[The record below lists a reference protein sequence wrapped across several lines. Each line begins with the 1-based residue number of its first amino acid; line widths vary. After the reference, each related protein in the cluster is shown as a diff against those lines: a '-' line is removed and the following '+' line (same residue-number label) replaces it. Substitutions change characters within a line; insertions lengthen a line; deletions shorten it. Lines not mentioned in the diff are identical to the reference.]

1 MSGTHQSVLLTV
13 GLSERDNTLMKN
25 ALSSEFIILR
35 AVDAQEAM
43 RILTE
48 ENPCGMLLLNL
59 IPPCTDGWKVLEET
73 QKAQL
78 STRYPS
84 LVLTEADDEESRK
97 QALYMGAS
105 DVLTSLMEPHLAI
118 KRIHNLLRTVQ
129 LDALAKSTLA
139 RVRQLE
145 RQNEKAQIAE
155 VDGLTGLS
163 TLSAFC
169 RKVQATI
176 QDRPAGSYVIVRWDI
191 DRFKIYKDIYGTNGG
206 DDLIRYI
213 GQCYQNQSEWYGCHA
228 GTDHFIH
235 LVPIALFDPEKTRQ
249 TILGWLNHSKNKYTF
264 VPRIGVYVVDDPEL
278 DVNIM
283 CDRAQLALLT
293 LKGNYQQN
301 VAYYDHSI
309 REKLREEQELIGDM
323 EDALRDGQFHVYL
336 QPQYNHGD
344 GSIVGAEAL
353 VRWFHP
359 TRGLIPPPA
368 FIPVFERNGFINKL
382 DTYMWEQ
389 VCSLLRQWID
399 QGRDVVPVSVNIS
412 RVDIADDA
420 LLDTLTSIV
429 EKYRLPESLLRLEIT
444 ESAYMDNPEQLISM
458 VSRLRE
464 RGFLVEMDDF
474 GSGYSSL
481 NMLKNVPV
489 DVLKLDMKFL
499 SGIDQRGGN
508 ILNSVVRMAHWLD
521 LPVIAEGV
529 ETLAQAD
536 YLHSVGCQVM
546 QGYYYARPM
555 PVEKFEELM
564 ETAATAAPERSL
576 PDTVVEGSLDFI
588 DPTTQAALLFSSFV
602 GGAGIMEYD
611 GVELESLRI
620 NERYL
625 EELQTTNEA
634 YHSHR
639 KGLLQHVHEDYR
651 SILLEAMRNAE
662 QTGKQQQCEF
672 MVRAVPPNEGYIWLH
687 THIRFLARNMNHLIY
702 YFDITNT
709 TSQQQLMANYL
720 RLNDEMTAIINNVPG
735 GIIHFELTEDNARI
749 VYCNDGVPE
758 LFGYDQV
765 EFIQRFS
772 EDPAQALH
780 PDDRQKL
787 MPMLYQAIN
796 DAEGGE
802 HSFRYRTRMKNG
814 GWRWTQMY
822 AQKLNNKQGK
832 QFVTAIVISMDELA
846 EKDLLVTELTQE
858 LKKKSHYLQTL
869 YHTVP
874 CAIMR
879 YTLHANGQC
888 ELLRY
893 NEAAWQLFGYD
904 NELQYQNAIFD
915 GNTLRNTHPE
925 DLLVVRNNIRLVV
938 EGENS
943 RTFEHRIIREDGSVR
958 WVQVVL
964 KRFRYEG
971 EEDTL
976 LSVFTDITDQVKNQT
991 RMYREAL
998 LSYMD
1003 ELYEVDLVQDTI
1015 AAKDHRNNSGDVRSF
1030 SSFISQWC
1038 MHVVAEK
1045 DRADLQAFFADIEN
1059 DERPMR
1065 SIRHHIY
1072 HISGREKPVET
1083 VMIRS
1088 DGNRCLMGVK
1098 YLPESTQEQPSGGL
1112 KPGEMVQNPFELM
1125 QHGEE
1130 ETQFQM
1136 AVTTYDTASDCLQV
1150 CCETP
1155 EGMVFNETIE
1165 NYLGGCAN
1173 GLNPL
1178 LAPEARQCFRR
1189 AMETPGSQT
1198 VNYGCEIGNGQM
1210 GWFRLVLFSAPAED
1224 GSITRI
1230 QGTLMNNRQRVERN
1244 AIASSLGT
1252 EFTGITSN
1260 FQYSLAEMLMR
1271 ITAAGCDSTKATINT
1286 IVRSVGQQLG
1296 LRRMYIVA
1304 RDGDHNWA
1312 TPFDW
1317 YAGGIAPLSSQ
1328 QKAAFHSSFSMD
1340 FFNYFDGNGVLIGPM
1355 RLETYPEL
1363 ANLAYPIQSALLVAL
1378 EYGGSFH
1385 GFVGFEF
1392 MNAKEIDGSRVS
1404 IAMVVAMSLSIL
1416 MGQRTRLRDR
1426 LRKDLANKQAN
1437 QHIQDRYN
1445 CIMKQTGVYLLNWN
1459 ESDNAFGLQYFQ
1471 QDQNDLLEMQG
1482 HRVLELIHPND
1493 REKLITYFQ
1502 DELWKQ
1508 NRSMDLR
1515 MQMEDGVYRWM
1526 RLGSA
1531 QPERRTDGKTNIIA
1545 ALVDMDEAANASEAL
1560 MESNQRFEDIVNN
1573 IPIGIGIFELPVWGQ
1588 NQSRLVYASD
1598 TLCTLFGLDRESFM
1612 AMGRDGSYV
1621 EYLPDMSQSN
1631 ADLKERFWSGET
1643 VQMRKAACR
1652 LDGRLIWLAFVCKLF
1667 QRRGKAYCYVSVN
1680 DITER
1685 VERERKE
1692 VWQQERYR
1700 LISEIDNIVVF
1711 DYSPADD
1718 VMTFSKN
1725 RSGHAPEEEIHPNYL
1740 KSLESRAFYIHQDD
1754 IALVRE
1760 CLSKA
1765 CEAPGRGTLEFLGR
1779 YFCEYY
1785 HWQRMRYVSVPDE
1798 NGCVYRIVG
1807 YVEDIND
1814 ERLLQTQLQQ
1824 RAQRDGTTGLMN
1836 KDTGRLSIEAA
1847 LKDLPESQL
1856 DAVLFIDLDN
1866 FKSINDTF
1874 GHMEGDAVLERL
1886 ANCLNRL
1893 FRQDD
1898 VIARFGGDE
1907 FIVYMHNAQ
1916 SIEALLKKADTLI
1929 EQVSTIRLKN
1939 GDAVHCSVGLTV
1951 ARSKESFTEVFERID
1966 AALYLAKSAGK
1977 NRHHLLLH
1985 KDHQ

>member
-13 GLSERDNTLMKN
+13 GLDERDNALMKN

-35 AVDAQEAM
+35 AVDANEAM

-59 IPPCTDGWKVLEET
+59 IPPCTEGWTVLEET

-97 QALYMGAS
+97 QALFMGAS

-129 LDALAKSTLA
+129 LDALAKSSLA

-145 RQNEKAQIAE
+145 RQHEKAQIAE

-163 TLSAFC
+163 TLPAFC
-169 RKVQATI
+169 RKVQSTI

-206 DDLIRYI
+206 DELIRYI

-235 LVPIALFDPEKTRQ
+235 LVPIALFDPERTRQ
-249 TILGWLNHSKNKYTF
+249 TILGWLNYSKNKYTF
-264 VPRIGVYVVDDPEL
+264 VPRIGVYVVNDPEL

-323 EDALRDGQFHVYL
+323 EEALRDGQFHVYL
-336 QPQYNHGD
+336 QPQYNHSD

-389 VCSLLRQWID
+389 VCGLLRQWID

-412 RVDIADDA
+412 RVDIADSG
-420 LLDTLTSIV
+420 LLDTLTAIV

-444 ESAYMDNPEQLISM
+444 ESAYMDNPEQLITM
-458 VSRLRE
+458 VNRLRE

-546 QGYYYARPM
+546 QGYFYAKPM
-555 PVEKFEELM
+555 PVENFEKLM
-564 ETAATAAPERSL
+564 DEAVTATPERSL
-576 PDTVVEGSLDFI
+576 PDTAVEGSLDFI
-588 DPTTQAALLFSSFV
+588 DPTTQSALLFSSFV
-602 GGAGIMEYD
+602 GGAAIMEYD

-625 EELQTTNEA
+625 EELHTTNEA
-634 YHSHR
+634 YHTHR
-639 KGLLQHVHEDYR
+639 KGLLQHIHEEHR
-651 SILLEAMRNAE
+651 SVLLEAMRQAE

-687 THIRFLARNMNHLIY
+687 VHIRFLARNMNHLIY

-735 GIIHFELTEDNARI
+735 GIIHFELKENKARI

-765 EFIQRFS
+765 EFIRRFS
-772 EDPAQALH
+772 EDPSQALH

-796 DAEGGE
+796 DADGSE

-832 QFVTAIVISMDELA
+832 QFVTAIVISVDELA
-846 EKDLLVTELTQE
+846 EKDLLVSELTRE

-869 YHTVP
+869 YQTVP

-893 NEAAWQLFGYD
+893 NEAAWQLLGYD

-925 DLLVVRNNIRLVV
+925 DLLLVRNNIRMMV
-938 EGENS
+938 EGETS
-943 RTFEHRIIREDGSVR
+943 RIFEHRIIREDGGLR
-958 WVQVVL
+958 WVQL
-964 KRFRYEG
+964 MIKRFRYEG

-976 LSVFTDITDQVKNQT
+976 LAVFTDITDQVKNQT
-991 RMYREAL
+991 HMYRNAL

-1003 ELYEVDLVQDTI
+1003 ELYEVDLAQDTI
-1015 AAKDHRNNSGDVRSF
+1015 TAKDRRNNSGDVRSF

-1038 MHVVAEK
+1038 MHVVAEA
-1045 DRADLQAFFADIEN
+1045 DRTRLKAFFADMES
-1059 DERPMR
+1059 DDRTMR

-1072 HISGREKPVET
+1072 HTSGREKPVET
-1083 VMIRS
+1083 MVIRNDEKHCLIGIKYVAEDFAERLS
-1088 DGNRCLMGVK
+1088 DKL
-1098 YLPESTQEQPSGGL
+1098 Q
-1112 KPGEMVQNPFELM
+1112 PGELVQNPFELM

-1136 AVTTYDTASDCLQV
+1136 AVMTYDTDSDCLQL

-1155 EGMVFNETIE
+1155 DGKVFSETLT
-1165 NYLGGCAN
+1165 NYLSGSAD

-1178 LAPEARQCFRR
+1178 LAPEARQCCRR
-1189 AMETPGSQT
+1189 AMQTAGSQS

-1210 GWFRLVLFSAPAED
+1210 GWFRLVLFSAAEED
-1224 GSITRI
+1224 GRI
-1230 QGTLMNNRQRVERN
+1230 IRVQGTLMNNRQRVERN
-1244 AIASSLGT
+1244 AIAHSLGT
-1252 EFTGITSN
+1252 DFAAITSN

-1271 ITAAGCDSTKATINT
+1271 ITAAGCDSTKNTINT
-1286 IVRSVGQQLG
+1286 IIQSVGQQLC
-1296 LRRMYIVA
+1296 LRRLYIVSQ
-1304 RDGDHNWA
+1304 DEENGWS

-1317 YAGGIAPLSSQ
+1317 YAGGVAPLQ
-1328 QKAAFHSSFSMD
+1328 NHQKAAFHNSLSKE
-1340 FFNYFDGNGVLIGPM
+1340 FFNYFDGNGVMIGPK
-1355 RLETYPEL
+1355 RLATYPEL
-1363 ANLAYPIQSALLVAL
+1363 AEMPYSMEASLLVAL

-1392 MNAKEIDGSRVS
+1392 LNGKEIDGSRVS

-1416 MGQRTRLRDR
+1416 MGQRTRLKDR
-1426 LRKDLANKQAN
+1426 LRKELENKQVN

-1459 ESDNAFGLQYFQ
+1459 ESDSEFSIQFFH
-1471 QDQNDLLEMQG
+1471 QDHDRLFEARGQ
-1482 HRVLELIHPND
+1482 HVLEHIHPED

-1508 NRSMDLR
+1508 KRSMELR
-1515 MQMEDGVYRWM
+1515 MLTENGLYRWM

-1531 QPERRTDGKTNIIA
+1531 QPERSADGKTNIIA
-1545 ALVDMDEAANASEAL
+1545 ALVDMDETASVSEAL

-1573 IPIGIGIFELPVWGQ
+1573 IPIGIGIFELPVWGE
-1588 NQSRLVYASD
+1588 NKSRLIYASD

-1612 AMGRDGSYV
+1612 AMGLDGSYV

-1631 ADLKERFWSGET
+1631 LDMKERFWSGET

-1652 LDGRLIWLAFVCKLF
+1652 LDGRLIWLAFVCKLL
-1667 QRRGKAYCYVSVN
+1667 QRKGKAYCYVSVN
-1680 DITER
+1680 DITAL

-1700 LISEIDNIVVF
+1700 LISEVDNIVVF

-1725 RSGHAPEEEIHPNYL
+1725 RPGQPPEEEIHPNYL
-1740 KSLESRAFYIHQDD
+1740 KSLENRAFYIHQED
-1754 IALVRE
+1754 ITTVRQ
-1760 CLSKA
+1760 CLSNA
-1765 CEAPGRGTLEFLGR
+1765 CDAPVRGTLEFLGR
-1779 YFCEYY
+1779 YFCEQY
-1785 HWQRMRYVSVPDE
+1785 HWQRMRYVSVADE
-1798 NGCVYRIVG
+1798 NGTVYRIVG
-1807 YVEDIND
+1807 CVEDIND

-1847 LKDLPESQL
+1847 LKEMPEGQM

-1866 FKSINDTF
+1866 FKTINDTF
-1874 GHMEGDAVLERL
+1874 GHMEGDAVLKRL
-1886 ANCLNRL
+1886 ASCFTHL

-1898 VIARFGGDE
+1898 IIARFGGDE

-1916 SIEALLKKADTLI
+1916 SVEALLKKADAVTDK
-1929 EQVSTIRLKN
+1929 VRTIRMKN
-1939 GDAVHCSVGLTV
+1939 GEEVHCSVGLTI
-1951 ARSKESFTEVFERID
+1951 ARPKESFTEVFERID

-1977 NRHHLLLH
+1977 NRSHLLLH
-1985 KDHQ
+1985 KDQQ